1 MRPPRKPACVANILD
16 TFTNMAGGNSGRFG
30 YFKGPRQGDAIPG
43 SNRPSADVPP
53 RTARSN
59 EGHRNSIGLSGAL
72 AMRMSEESSMDTVHG
87 LSRSQAR
94 RQHSAELVHDWF
106 SRLAEVNPI
115 PEEAEVED
123 SHATGAGWC
132 RIQAAGD
139 RLAPSGCCAV
149 CLT

>member
-1 MRPPRKPACVANILD
+1 
-16 TFTNMAGGNSGRFG
+16 MAGGNSGRFG

-53 RTARSN
+53 RTARSTD
-59 EGHRNSIGLSGAL
+59 GPRSSIGLSGAL

-106 SRLAEVNPI
+106 NRLAEVNPI
-115 PEEAEVED
+115 PEEAELAE
-123 SHATGAGWC
+123 SHATGAGW
-132 RIQAAGD
+132 AGMQGAS
-139 RLAPSGCCAV
+139 RGPPHSLGLLSICSQ
-149 CLT
+149 